1 MIETVGEITAS
12 GLLLMSTRAAMLRI
26 TRHDCPETITLQVEG
41 RLVGA
46 WAKELECCWKS
57 TVLSRKDRAPIID
70 LTEVL
75 FIDEEGKRVLTR
87 LFREGAF
94 FRTGGP
100 MTDAI
105 LAEITGKSHCILRG
119 AALPV
124 VALLLGAMFAKGAAL
139 KQNPQVQ
146 VANLN
151 VAVSQESQVVA
162 RSALLPQAN
171 FTVITA
177 QDELAGARADL
188 ARATGQMELL
198 YTK

>member
-1 MIETVGEITAS
+1 MVPNGRPEPVFRRRRFGTHPQTIETTGETMACR
-12 GLLLMSTRAAMLRI
+12 LLLLSTRATMLRI
-26 TRHDCPETITLQVEG
+26 TRHDSPEAITLQVEG

-46 WAKELECCWKS
+46 WAKELECCWKT
-57 TVLSRKDRAPIID
+57 TVLVRKDRAPIID

-75 FIDEEGKRVLTR
+75 FIDEEGKRVLTK

-94 FRTGGP
+94 FRTQGP

-105 LAEITGKSHCILRG
+105 LAEITGKSKCILRG

-124 VALLLGAMFAKGAAL
+124 VILLMVAMFAL

-162 RSALLPQAN
+162 QY
-171 FTVITA
+171 
-177 QDELAGARADL
+177 RADL
-188 ARATGQMELL
+188 AHATGQRELL